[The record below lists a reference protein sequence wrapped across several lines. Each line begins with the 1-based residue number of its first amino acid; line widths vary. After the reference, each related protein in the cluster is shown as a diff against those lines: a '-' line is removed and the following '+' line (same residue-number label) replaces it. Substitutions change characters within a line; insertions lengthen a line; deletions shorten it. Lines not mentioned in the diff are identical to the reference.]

1 MTVQPL
7 IPYSPVIL
15 CVAEGVGAWE
25 SIWQYVLRTSY
36 LMGTSGMFCHF
47 MFINYAHELIILTL
61 QRRKLK
67 VKKAK

>member
-7 IPYSPVIL
+7 ILYSPVIL
-15 CVAEGVGAWE
+15 CLAEGVVAWE
-25 SIWQYVLRTSY
+25 SIWQYVLRTSH
-36 LMGTSGMFCHF
+36 LTGTSKMFCNF

-61 QRRKLK
+61 QRRKPK